1 MADSLL
7 AAASNSL
14 HMTTQREF
22 EQIPT
27 FTTTPLVAISSDP
40 DEDYLHPVLELFKPV
55 PKAVE
60 VKKPSL
66 YLVPTTFGE
75 EFDPAFAP
83 QPTSASALPALEPLI
98 QQFIHNLVEVWS
110 GRRSALQLQ
119 SICHYKLFNEV
130 QKSAGSLKEVGRIRK
145 FRITQPLDGVC
156 EATVTVRFG
165 ERLRVVAI
173 RFEGLDGRW
182 LCTSLSLI

>member
-7 AAASNSL
+7 AVTSNSR
-14 HMTTQREF
+14 HMITQREF
-22 EQIPT
+22 ERMPT
-27 FTTTPLVAISSDP
+27 FTTTQLIAVSSDP
-40 DEDYLHPVLELFKPV
+40 DEDYLHPVLEIFKPV
-55 PKAVE
+55 PKAPE
-60 VKKPSL
+60 VKKPQL

-75 EFDPAFAP
+75 EFDAAFAP
-83 QPTSASALPALEPLI
+83 QPTSALDLPAIEPLI
-98 QQFIHNLVEVWS
+98 QQFIHNLVEVWA

-119 SICHYKLFNEV
+119 SICHYKLFNAL
-130 QKSAGSLKEVGRIRK
+130 QKSAGSLMEVGRVRK

-156 EATVTVRFG
+156 EATVTLRFG

>member
-7 AAASNSL
+7 TTASNSL

-22 EQIPT
+22 EQMPT

-40 DEDYLHPVLELFKPV
+40 DEDYLHPVLELFKPI

-98 QQFIHNLVEVWS
+98 QQFIHNLVEVWA

>member
-40 DEDYLHPVLELFKPV
+40 DEDYLHPVLELFKPI
-55 PKAVE
+55 PKAAE

-75 EFDPAFAP
+75 EFDPVFAP

-98 QQFIHNLVEVWS
+98 QQFIHNLVEVWA

>member
-1 MADSLL
+1 MAGSLL
-7 AAASNSL
+7 AAARNSL
-14 HMTTQREF
+14 YMTTQRDYD
-22 EQIPT
+22 QMPT
-27 FTTTPLVAISSDP
+27 FTTTQLVAISSDP
-40 DEDYLHPVLELFKPV
+40 EEDYLHPVLEIFKPF
-55 PKAVE
+55 PKSPE
-60 VKKPSL
+60 VKKTPL

-75 EFDPAFAP
+75 EFDAAFAP
-83 QPTSASALPALEPLI
+83 QPTSTSALPAIDPLI
-98 QQFIHNLVEVWS
+98 QQFVHNLVEVWA

-119 SICHYKLFNEV
+119 SICHYTIFNEV
-130 QKSAGSLKEVGRIRK
+130 QKSSGALKEVGRVRK

-156 EATVTVRFG
+156 EATVTLRFG